1 MNRGGIVGF
10 LKVNQSLTRDGGE
23 MRQFDLPRMS
33 QFPKFDASRARLFGR
48 QVTIEPARTVAP
60 GAVIPVG
67 RGGMVPEMTSDIV
80 QSGEIGLVQNVRRGR
95 AQGRPWAR
103 SVFGRLMGRM
113 LGGA

>member
-1 MNRGGIVGF
+1 
-10 LKVNQSLTRDGGE
+10 
-23 MRQFDLPRMS
+23 
-33 QFPKFDASRARLFGR
+33 
-48 QVTIEPARTVAP
+48 
-60 GAVIPVG
+60 
-67 RGGMVPEMTSDIV
+67 MVPEMTSDIV